1 MIDDVCSK
9 MPLEMMVDTSIVG
22 SDRPETEGLRG
33 VAAGGDGNCVELGG
47 GRGVVEMNH
56 YLASKTLEQ
65 Y

>member
-1 MIDDVCSK
+1 
-9 MPLEMMVDTSIVG
+9 MMVDTLVAG

-33 VAAGGDGNCVELGG
+33 GAAGGVGNCVELGG
-47 GRGVVEMNH
+47 GTGVVEMNH